1 MKVFNLTLAEADP
14 SAGGE
19 GTEQSAPEAI
29 VPEVSETF
37 EVTEF
42 SRADSSGSGDQ
53 SSSVDEGEHIH
64 YTEEELEQLE
74 KRMKE
79 HDIEWTNQNDK
90 VSLVTCWS
98 RGARAQFLPSG
109 QAFTPYSTVVLTPRA
124 TQCSGGIAANLNTHR
139 VLSHNLKPLDCS
151 HSTLGGRE
159 DPTLVVVSFFFFGL
173 NISSTCFSTFFGT
186 FLFLLT
192 LRSALLRRSTPL
204 LKWESIKH
212 CVFCVC

>member
-1 MKVFNLTLAEADP
+1 MFNLTLAEADP
-14 SAGGE
+14 SACGE

-98 RGARAQFLPSG
+98 RGFARAQLLPSA

-124 TQCSGGIAANLNTHR
+124 TQCSGGIAANLNTR
-139 VLSHNLKPLDCS
+139 TECCRITSN
-151 HSTLGGRE
+151 R
-159 DPTLVVVSFFFFGL
+159 
-173 NISSTCFSTFFGT
+173 
-186 FLFLLT
+186 LT
-192 LRSALLRRSTPL
+192 VP
-204 LKWESIKH
+204 IPH
-212 CVFCVC
+212 